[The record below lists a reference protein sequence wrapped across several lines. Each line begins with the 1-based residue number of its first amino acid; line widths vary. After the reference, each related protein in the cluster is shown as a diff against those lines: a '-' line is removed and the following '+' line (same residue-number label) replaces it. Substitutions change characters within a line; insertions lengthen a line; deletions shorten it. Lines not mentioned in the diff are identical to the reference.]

1 MFVHMSQ
8 ILYCP
13 VAWIIKVRS
22 ICHLLQARPPERVVR
37 ISLFSFQLIHTK
49 VMDSKGRSKCEG
61 CAKWGSHLK
70 FTYFEGASSFSLKY
84 FQKCMNF
91 CL

>member
-1 MFVHMSQ
+1 
-8 ILYCP
+8 
-13 VAWIIKVRS
+13 
-22 ICHLLQARPPERVVR
+22 
-37 ISLFSFQLIHTK
+37 
-49 VMDSKGRSKCEG
+49 MDSKGRSKCEG

-91 CL
+91 CLWMHFIIMITCYYKILFGLLYEIAIINMF